1 MASASSPSPEG
12 PERPASRSP
21 AAWWYRV
28 TGPDGPVPGEK
39 STLSYYT
46 LLVAVLFLL
55 TIGLIMVFSVQ
66 SVILAPQE
74 ESAFTLFS
82 RYLLYAAGG
91 LVAMFITSRLP
102 QRWIQLMT
110 FPVLGLGVALQASIF
125 LFPSVRTCG
134 GGNCNWVAVP
144 VLGTV
149 QPSEF
154 IKLGLCLFVGYIA
167 ARHTERLSGFKN
179 VALWVLAPAGLAVGA
194 VLLGHDLGT
203 VIILAMLVAGALWMA
218 GLRWPWFA
226 GLGSLGLIVFSGMS
240 MFQPNRRARIM
251 AWLHPE
257 IADPFDAGYQ
267 PKHGRWALGTGGW
280 WGVGPGSSRQ
290 KWGYLTQADSDYIFA
305 VLGEEFGLA
314 GSLVVIILFA
324 VVGWC
329 CARIIR
335 RSQSL
340 YVAAVTGGI
349 MTWVVGQA
357 LVNMSV
363 VVGLLPVL
371 GVPLPLVSHGG
382 SSLVSV
388 LLACGVLLSFARNE
402 SGAAEALRSRPSAV
416 SRTLAV
422 ISPRRRNRA

>member
-1 MASASSPSPEG
+1 M
-12 PERPASRSP
+12 
-21 AAWWYRV
+21 
-28 TGPDGPVPGEK
+28 
-39 STLSYYT
+39 
-46 LLVAVLFLL
+46 
-55 TIGLIMVFSVQ
+55 Q

-110 FPVLGLGVALQASIF
+110 FPVLGLGVALQVSIF

-257 IADPFDAGYQ
+257 IADLFDAGYQ
-267 PKHGRWALGTGGW
+267 PKHGRWALGTGDW
-280 WGVGPGSSRQ
+280 WGVGPG
-290 KWGYLTQADSDYIFA
+290 
-305 VLGEEFGLA
+305 
-314 GSLVVIILFA
+314 
-324 VVGWC
+324 
-329 CARIIR
+329 
-335 RSQSL
+335 
-340 YVAAVTGGI
+340 
-349 MTWVVGQA
+349 
-357 LVNMSV
+357 
-363 VVGLLPVL
+363 
-371 GVPLPLVSHGG
+371 
-382 SSLVSV
+382 
-388 LLACGVLLSFARNE
+388 
-402 SGAAEALRSRPSAV
+402 
-416 SRTLAV
+416 
-422 ISPRRRNRA
+422 